1 MLDIHLD
8 MVYISIMMTNIET
21 NIYDLY
27 SDIPSVES
35 CYEVNYPLWEYFYQV
50 YQTRN
55 GVRPM
60 TDWAEVDVVMW
71 IDHNLVLA

>member
-8 MVYISIMMTNIET
+8 MVYIGNMMTNTET

-27 SDIPSVES
+27 SNIPSDES
-35 CYEVNYPLWEYFYQV
+35 CYEVNSSLWEYFYQV

-60 TDWAEVDVVMW
+60 TDWSEVDVVMW